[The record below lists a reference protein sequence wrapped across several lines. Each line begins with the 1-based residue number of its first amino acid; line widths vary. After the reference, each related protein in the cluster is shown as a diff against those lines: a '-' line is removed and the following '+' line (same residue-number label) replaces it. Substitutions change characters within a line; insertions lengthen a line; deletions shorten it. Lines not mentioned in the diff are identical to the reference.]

1 MLLCTRFHKRG
12 VLLHDVRVVGL
23 FLLAVTILDIPQSFS
38 QLISTPGDAL
48 FEPHLPGLTGS
59 QDLHRSLRSA
69 MTQKEKQYRPRTH
82 HFNADGTPKYVNRLI
97 LESSP
102 YLLQHAHNPVNWH
115 PWSDAAF
122 ERARRLKRP
131 VLLSVGYATC
141 HWCHVM
147 ERESFDD
154 VEIARYINTPFVA
167 IKVYREE
174 RPDIDDI
181 YMSAVHLLHGRG
193 GWPMTVVMTPDR
205 EPFFG
210 VTYFP
215 ARDGDRGARKG
226 FLTILREIHQR
237 YQDDP
242 NGVVRD
248 AGGSRNEYA
257 HFHVLSDQVQ
267 SLMRALYKKLWSV
280 KHRFDSRWG
289 GFGQRPKFPRP
300 VALDFLMRYHR
311 RTGDS
316 QAMHMVSHTLE
327 RMAAG
332 GIYDHVGG
340 GFHRYAV
347 DARWLVPH
355 FEKMLYDNAQLAIA
369 YLDAY
374 QITQNERFRE
384 VTRATLDYVLKEMTH
399 PQGYYS
405 ATDADSETPSGDREE
420 GWFFTWTMDELRQV
434 VGEQAIR
441 ILRMVYGLTDTGNF
455 EGGTFSIC
463 LEICPHLHSD
473 WA

>member
-38 QLISTPGDAL
+38 QVISTPGDAL

-147 ERESFDD
+147 ERESFED
-154 VEIARYINTPFVA
+154 VEIARYINTHFVA
-167 IKVYREE
+167 IKVDREE

-181 YMSAVHLLHGRG
+181 YMSAVHLLYGRG

-210 VTYFP
+210 GTYFP

-248 AGGSRNEYA
+248 ARRIT
-257 HFHVLSDQVQ
+257 QRI
-267 SLMRALYKKLWSV
+267 RALSRPQRPGTV
-280 KHRFDSRWG
+280 PDASAIQNAVEVFTHRFDSRWG

-355 FEKMLYDNAQLAIA
+355 FEKMLYDNAQLAIV

-374 QITQNERFRE
+374 QITQNERFE
-384 VTRATLDYVLKEMTH
+384 VTRATLDYVL
-399 PQGYYS
+399 
-405 ATDADSETPSGDREE
+405 R
-420 GWFFTWTMDELRQV
+420 R
-434 VGEQAIR
+434 
-441 ILRMVYGLTDTGNF
+441 
-455 EGGTFSIC
+455 
-463 LEICPHLHSD
+463 
-473 WA
+473 